1 MLAVDLNINYYDIA
15 LFFSG
20 LVLVFTD
27 PRILVH
33 LNSTYPDTGYPDQ
46 LDPAGKFV

>member
-1 MLAVDLNINYYDIA
+1 VAIGPPGLHSKMLAVDLSINYYDIA
-15 LFFSG
+15 LIFSG

-33 LNSTYPDTGYPDQ
+33 
-46 LDPAGKFV
+46 